1 MLPQNFTRLLIMLL
15 LYMRRIA
22 LKPIVMAVALIG
34 ALAFTTVASQAADP
48 LPSWNEGPAKQ
59 SIINFVEKVTKPG
72 SPDFVPV
79 SERIATFDNDGTLWC
94 EQPVP
99 VQLYFALDRVKALA
113 PQHPEWNTTEP
124 FASLLKGDLQIALAG
139 GDRALL
145 EIMMAT
151 HAGMTT
157 AEFEQIV
164 KDWIATAR
172 HPKTGQ
178 LFTDMVYQPMLEVLS
193 YLRANDF
200 KNFIVSGGGIEFMRA
215 WTERVYGVPPEQVV
229 GSSIKTKF
237 EMREGKA
244 VLLRL
249 PELNF
254 NDDQAD
260 KPVGINQHIGRRPIA
275 AFGNSRGDKEMLE
288 YTQGGSGA
296 RFMLL
301 VLHDDAAREYAYGPA
316 LGLPNPKLGAFPQAL
331 YEQAKKEGW
340 TVVSMK
346 DDWNQVFPFERS
358 PVTAIDIL
366 LEPDATMLRHAEAV
380 NAKHLKIYP
389 QGFALDATHRPHV
402 TMIQRFVHT
411 VDLDKVYNAAGKVF
425 ARANVAGM
433 KLEAFNFYYI
443 PIHDLGVS
451 GIVAKPTPE
460 LLKLQADLIAAVE
473 PFTVPS
479 GNSGAFV
486 TTPDDRVIDPLLIE
500 YVSTFVPNASGE
512 HFNPHVSTG
521 LAPRTYLDKLLAE
534 PFEPF
539 TFSPAGAA
547 VYQLGQFGTAA
558 KKLKEFDLKP

>member
-1 MLPQNFTRLLIMLL
+1 MIMLC
-15 LYMRRIA
+15 MGRAA
-22 LKPIVMAVALIG
+22 LKPVLMAAALIA
-34 ALAFTTVASQAADP
+34 ALAFSTVTSRAADP

-59 SIINFVEKVTKPG
+59 SIIDFVEKVTTLG
-72 SPDFVPV
+72 APDFVPP

-94 EQPVP
+94 EQPMP
-99 VQLYFALDRVKALA
+99 VQLYFALDRVKELA
-113 PQHPEWNTTEP
+113 PQHPEWSTTEP
-124 FASLLKGDLQIALAG
+124 FASLLKGDLRGVLAG

-145 EIMMAT
+145 GVIMAT

-157 AEFEQIV
+157 AEFTQIV

-193 YLRANDF
+193 YLRANGF
-200 KNFIVSGGGIEFMRA
+200 KNFIVSGGGIEFMRP

-237 EMREGKA
+237 EMREGKP
-244 VLLRL
+244 VLVRL

-254 NDDQAD
+254 NDDKSD
-260 KPVGINQHIGRRPIA
+260 KPVGINQHIGRRPVA

-296 RFMLL
+296 RLMLL
-301 VLHDDAAREYAYGPA
+301 VLHDDPVREYAYGPA
-316 LGLPNPKLGAFPQAL
+316 LGLPDPELGAFPQSL
-331 YEQAKKEGW
+331 YDQAKKEGW

-346 DDWNQVFPFERS
+346 GDWKQVFPFEQS
-358 PVTAIDIL
+358 PVTAVDIL
-366 LEPDATMLRHAEAV
+366 LEPDAMMLRHAEAV
-380 NAKHLKIYP
+380 NANHLKIYP
-389 QGFALDATHRPHV
+389 QGFALDAAHRPHV
-402 TMIQRFVHT
+402 TMIQRFVRT
-411 VDLDKVYNAAGKVF
+411 ADLDKVYDAAGKVF
-425 ARANVAGM
+425 ARDNVAGM
-433 KLEAFNFYYI
+433 KLEAFRYYYA
-443 PIHDLGVS
+443 PIGNLGVS
-451 GIVAKPTPE
+451 GIVARPTPE
-460 LLKLQADLIAAVE
+460 LLKLQADLVTAVD
-473 PFTVPS
+473 PFTVPT

-500 YVSTFVPNASGE
+500 YVSTFVPNLTGE

-521 LAPRTYLDKLLAE
+521 LAPPPYLDKLLAE

-547 VYQLGQFGTAA
+547 IYQLGQFGTAA
-558 KKLKEFDLKP
+558 KKLKEFD